1 MKAKEITSII
11 EEFAPLQFQE
21 RWDNSGYCIGSPEQ
35 EVHSALIGLDCTP
48 ELVDEA
54 IRCGADMIITHHPLI
69 FGGVAK
75 INPETNLGYM
85 IYKAIRHGIV
95 VYSCHTNMDKV
106 LDGVSGLMA
115 SRLALEDVA
124 ILDKGDSDEGLG
136 VVGTLPSPMLDE
148 EFARVVK
155 ERFSLKCLR
164 CSRPTGRVITRV
176 ALCGGAGKS
185 LLSKAIAAGADAYI
199 TGDVSYHDF
208 LTEKGFFLMD
218 IGHYEGEI
226 DIVRKISDLLKEKIP
241 TFAVRLITENNNLV
255 HYI

>member
-1 MKAKEITSII
+1 
-11 EEFAPLQFQE
+11 
-21 RWDNSGYCIGSPEQ
+21 
-35 EVHSALIGLDCTP
+35 
-48 ELVDEA
+48 
-54 IRCGADMIITHHPLI
+54 
-69 FGGVAK
+69 
-75 INPETNLGYM
+75 
-85 IYKAIRHGIV
+85 
-95 VYSCHTNMDKV
+95 
-106 LDGVSGLMA
+106 
-115 SRLALEDVA
+115 
-124 ILDKGDSDEGLG
+124 
-136 VVGTLPSPMLDE
+136 MLDE
-148 EFARVVK
+148 EFAKVVK

-164 CSRPTGRVITRV
+164 CSRPAGRVISKV

-185 LLSKAIAAGADAYI
+185 LVSKAVTAGADAYI